1 MYEIKTEDVY
11 GGFSKDKEIFDFSNY
26 NVKSKYYG
34 DSDKLA
40 VGKIK
45 DEIESAAIERFVR
58 LNPKMYSFFVDDSSK
73 YRYFAESKMFEA
85 LNK

>member
-11 GGFSKDKEIFDFSNY
+11 GVFSKDKEIFDFSNY

-34 DSDKLA
+34 DSNKLA

>member
-34 DSDKLA
+34 DSNKLA